1 MWRQGLRVNFTNSRQ
16 HTKITSVLEVVE
28 FVNNAILK
36 IREINLKNPRTFLA
50 HRSKLRIAK
59 KFGVKDIDP
68 LFQLPR
74 LPVSLME
81 SLQNI
86 LWEIDLPVKPVKDV
100 VDEFHSSVILNHRW
114 QDQASC
120 TGSKYSSKLAQYS

>member
-1 MWRQGLRVNFTNSRQ
+1 
-16 HTKITSVLEVVE
+16 VLEVVE

-74 LPVSLME
+74 LLVSLME
-81 SLQNI
+81 SLQ
-86 LWEIDLPVKPVKDV
+86 
-100 VDEFHSSVILNHRW
+100 DEL
-114 QDQASC
+114 
-120 TGSKYSSKLAQYS
+120 